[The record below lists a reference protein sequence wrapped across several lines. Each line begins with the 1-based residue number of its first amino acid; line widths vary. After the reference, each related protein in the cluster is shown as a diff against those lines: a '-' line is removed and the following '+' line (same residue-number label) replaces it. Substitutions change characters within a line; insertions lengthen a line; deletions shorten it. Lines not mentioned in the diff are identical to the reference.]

1 MNFIICPFQIV
12 SEEIWYANPDGL
24 QPQEVLSK
32 VTREDFLRQN
42 QKLLFTDESREH
54 VFSHVC
60 LFEPDNGIAV
70 MKIANKYVA
79 QDDRMFWYRYPWE
92 DRQFASVAIV
102 CGKDELCFVMEE
114 NEKAFSNPQQLVDI
128 VCRGLNTSL
137 NQEKLAVVPTGNMI
151 RQRDE
156 FSVMSVCAVI
166 GRQIDKLLTT
176 DTAQQEE
183 RKIRFDENAILATK
197 LFTSSLVD
205 PRKATMVYN
214 TLYELTKG
222 KTNRKALMC
231 ALRAAI
237 DARVMIRP
245 PYNDFIEVFGCGDIL
260 SKEQYSQYTSPKYKG
275 YMNYELYKSALRKF
289 RAIKNL
295 AI

>member
-1 MNFIICPFQIV
+1 MFYTICPFQIV

-42 QKLLFTDESREH
+42 QKIFFTDESREH

-102 CGKDELCFVMEE
+102 SGKDGLCFVMEE
-114 NEKAFSNPQQLVDI
+114 NEKAFSSPQQLVDI
-128 VCRGLNTSL
+128 VCRGLNMSL

-176 DTAQQEE
+176 DTAQQEV
-183 RKIRFDENAILATK
+183 RKIHFDENAILATK
-197 LFTSSLVD
+197 RFTSSLVD

-231 ALRAAI
+231 SLRAAI
-237 DARVMIRP
+237 DAGVIVRP
-245 PYNDFIEVFGCGDIL
+245 SYNDFVEVFGCGDIL

-275 YMNYELYKSALRKF
+275 YINYELYKSALRKF

>member
-1 MNFIICPFQIV
+1 M
-12 SEEIWYANPDGL
+12 
-24 QPQEVLSK
+24 
-32 VTREDFLRQN
+32 
-42 QKLLFTDESREH
+42 
-54 VFSHVC
+54 
-60 LFEPDNGIAV
+60 
-70 MKIANKYVA
+70 
-79 QDDRMFWYRYPWE
+79 
-92 DRQFASVAIV
+92 
-102 CGKDELCFVMEE
+102 MEE
-114 NEKAFSNPQQLVDI
+114 NEKAFSTPQQLVDI

-137 NQEKLAVVPTGNMI
+137 NQEKLAVVPTGKMI

-205 PRKATMVYN
+205 PRKAAMVCN
-214 TLYELTKG
+214 VLYELTKG

-237 DARVMIRP
+237 DAGVIVRP
-245 PYNDFIEVFGCGDIL
+245 SYNDFVEVFGCGDIL

>member
-1 MNFIICPFQIV
+1 
-12 SEEIWYANPDGL
+12 
-24 QPQEVLSK
+24 
-32 VTREDFLRQN
+32 
-42 QKLLFTDESREH
+42 
-54 VFSHVC
+54 
-60 LFEPDNGIAV
+60 

-92 DRQFASVAIV
+92 DRQFASVVIV
-102 CGKDELCFVMEE
+102 SHKEGMYFMMEE
-114 NEKAFSNPQQLVDI
+114 NEKAFSTPQQLVDI

-137 NQEKLAVVPTGNMI
+137 NQEKLAVVPTGKMI

-205 PRKATMVYN
+205 PRKAAMVCN
-214 TLYELTKG
+214 VLYELTKG

-237 DARVMIRP
+237 DAGVIVRP
-245 PYNDFIEVFGCGDIL
+245 SYNDFVEVFGCGDIL